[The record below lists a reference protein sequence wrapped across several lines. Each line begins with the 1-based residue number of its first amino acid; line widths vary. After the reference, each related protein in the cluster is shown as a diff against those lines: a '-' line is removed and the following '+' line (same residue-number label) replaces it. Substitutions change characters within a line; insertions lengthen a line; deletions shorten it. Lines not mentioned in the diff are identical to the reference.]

1 MEEFKTIKE
10 NISGQ
15 IVEKK
20 SKFIANIFYIDS
32 IEEAEEIIKNTK
44 KKYYDAKHNCYAY
57 IVIDKDGNI
66 IERCSDDGEPSGTAG
81 QPILSILKGNN
92 LCNIV
97 VIVTRYFGGIL
108 LGTGGLVR
116 AYSGVV
122 MNALE
127 KANLVEEIMGTQL
140 TIEIEYAS
148 LDKFIYFCRKNEI
161 YIEKIEYQ
169 ETVFCTIV
177 VKEEEQ
183 ISLITNREENS
194 LSILKCEILGKKIL
208 RNTIK
213 EK

>member
-44 KKYYDAKHNCYAY
+44 KKYYEAKHNCYAY

-66 IERCSDDGEPSGTAG
+66 VERCSDDGEPSGTAG

-116 AYSGVV
+116 AYSQATT
-122 MNALE
+122 NALMQ
-127 KANLVEEIMGTQL
+127 AN
-140 TIEIEYAS
+140 
-148 LDKFIYFCRKNEI
+148 
-161 YIEKIEYQ
+161 YI
-169 ETVFCTIV
+169 
-177 VKEEEQ
+177 VKE
-183 ISLITNREENS
+183 R
-194 LSILKCEILGKKIL
+194 
-208 RNTIK
+208 
-213 EK
+213 